1 MKIAVPTANGK
12 FSLHF
17 GHCDTFVIVNADD
30 TTKAITG
37 TEEAAPPAHEPG
49 ALPKW
54 LHEKGVDVIVAGGM
68 GMRAQQL
75 FTQYGIKVV
84 VGAPAD
90 DPQTIALN
98 YLNGTLV
105 TGSNI
110 CDH

>member
-1 MKIAVPTANGK
+1 
-12 FSLHF
+12 
-17 GHCDTFVIVNADD
+17 
-30 TTKAITG
+30 
-37 TEEAAPPAHEPG
+37 
-49 ALPKW
+49 
-54 LHEKGVDVIVAGGM
+54 M